1 MKSLIETVQQTIS
14 PVVEGKQKM
23 ADHLTDLLENGS
35 VDYKT
40 VCVEFIAQSDES
52 LLKSVMK
59 MLELDEEE

>member
-1 MKSLIETVQQTIS
+1 
-14 PVVEGKQKM
+14 M
-23 ADHLTDLLENGS
+23 AEHLTDLLENSS

-59 MLELDEEE
+59 MLELEEEE